1 MPLLHAGDAFP
12 DLTITLP
19 GGGLVSVPAWFA
31 GGYGVV
37 LFSRGASC
45 RACVEQQRAFQ
56 RSTARFEKAGISVV
70 AVSSDDETTTSELI
84 SKYGLTYPVGHSAD
98 PQSIS
103 DATGAFVSLD
113 PPQLQSTGFVL
124 DPSGNVIISLY
135 SCGAIG
141 QLLPDD
147 VLELV
152 RDLQSSAVIVQGGS
166 VMKKP
171 IARTGSGSSR
181 AGHDLRGVL

>member
-19 GGGLVSVPAWFA
+19 GGDLVSVPAWFA

-45 RACVEQQRAFQ
+45 RACVEQERAFQ

-70 AVSSDDETTTSELI
+70 AVSSDDEATTSELI

-152 RDLQSSAVIVQGGS
+152 RDLHVNAHRLTSRSEDVRRTRAQGWRRLWRTR
-166 VMKKP
+166 
-171 IARTGSGSSR
+171 AR
-181 AGHDLRGVL
+181 LR

>member
-19 GGGLVSVPAWFA
+19 GGDLVSVPKWFA

-45 RACVEQQRAFQ
+45 RVCVEQERAFQ
-56 RSTARFEKAGISVV
+56 RSTARFEKAGIGVV
-70 AVSSDDETTTSELI
+70 AVSSDDEATTSELI
-84 SKYGLTYPVGHSAD
+84 SKYGLTYPVGHGAD

-103 DATGAFVSLD
+103 DATSAFVSLD

-152 RDLQSSAVIVQGGS
+152 RDLHPNALGSAEGQFETDG
-166 VMKKP
+166 M
-171 IARTGSGSSR
+171 
-181 AGHDLRGVL
+181 DN